1 MFFKKIK
8 AIKELKARNEA
19 CLETIKDLRNK
30 IFEVN
35 KEILDVKVENKK
47 IKEDFTKNYHYVLT
61 VDKNEEHVHLYQD
74 GKEIKWLMSVKFESN
89 IDSVP
94 TFNIEVR

>member
-1 MFFKKIK
+1 MFFKKN
-8 AIKELKARNEA
+8 ELKREKERNNE
-19 CLETIKDLRNK
+19 CLALIKDLRDI

-35 KEILDVKVENKK
+35 KEILDVKAENKK

-61 VDKNEEHVHLYQD
+61 VDKNLKYIHLYQD
-74 GKEIKWLMSVKFESN
+74 GHEIKFVKSIEFEAT

-94 TFNIEVR
+94 TFNIEVN